1 MATVVAAAVAVA
13 AAAAAAEVAAEVA
26 AGIAVVA
33 ADTVEVDRM
42 APEQADLAAG
52 KVTEA
57 AGQRDSE

>member
-1 MATVVAAAVAVA
+1 MAV

-33 ADTVEVDRM
+33 ADTVEVDRT

-52 KVTEA
+52 KVTEV
-57 AGQRDSE
+57 AGQMDSE